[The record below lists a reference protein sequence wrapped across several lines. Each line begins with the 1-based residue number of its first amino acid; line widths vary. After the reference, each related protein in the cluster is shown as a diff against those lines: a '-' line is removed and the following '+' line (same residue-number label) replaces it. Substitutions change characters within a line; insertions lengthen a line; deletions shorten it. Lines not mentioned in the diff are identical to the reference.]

1 MKHIIDL
8 ETFERKDSYAFFQ
21 TFVDP
26 NVTITSEV
34 DCTGAKE
41 RARQHGIPFFLY
53 YIHAMIKAANE
64 IKEYKYRIDK
74 EGRIIYY
81 DEIHVLTL
89 IKTSETGDYNTVLF
103 NYNSDLLTFAANA
116 IKKIENR
123 PVDTDPFTDETNIIE
138 NDELNVLMISVI
150 PGLSFSS
157 INFALRT
164 RDRGFYPVSLVGK
177 MMTKEGKEY
186 LPIGLTANHT
196 FIDGFHLERYFS
208 RVAELLQQ

>member
-8 ETFERKDSYAFFQ
+8 EAFERKDSYAFFQ

-34 DCTGAKE
+34 ECTGARE
-41 RARQHGIPFFLY
+41 RAHQHGIPFFLY

-74 EGRIIYY
+74 EGQIVYY
-81 DEIHVLTL
+81 DEIDVLTL
-89 IKTSETGDYNTVLF
+89 IKTNDTGDYNTVILK
-103 NYNSDLLTFAANA
+103 YNSDLLKFAKGA
-116 IKKIENR
+116 IPKIENHSLN
-123 PVDTDPFTDETNIIE
+123 PDPFADETNIIE
-138 NDELNVLMISVI
+138 KDELNVLMISVI

-177 MMTKEGKEY
+177 MMTREGKEY
-186 LPIGLTANHT
+186 LPIGLTVNHT
-196 FIDGFHLERYFS
+196 FIDGFQLESYFK
-208 RVAELLQQ
+208 RVSELLHQ